1 MTATA
6 LIALLLF
13 LLGFCAGR
21 VSLLVSD
28 PDKVIARVEK
38 AIAQAERDE
47 ERWVG

>member
-6 LIALLLF
+6 LFALLIF

-21 VSLLVSD
+21 MWPLVSD
-28 PDKVIARVEK
+28 PDKVIRRVEK